1 MGWSFLAL
9 MGKWFGGVFI
19 NKAYVVGVAAAC
31 AAIALSWRSGLIEKG
46 ETKAVQRIEKQEKKR
61 AKVIRSAGAKSVDNS
76 VRGTVDR
83 YTVD

>member
-1 MGWSFLAL
+1 MWSILAFL
-9 MGKWFGGVFI
+9 GKWLGGAFL
-19 NKAYVVGVAAAC
+19 NKAYVVGAAAAC
-31 AAIALSWRSGLIEKG
+31 AFVALSWRSGLIEKG
-46 ETKAVQRIEKQEKKR
+46 EYKAVQRIEKQEKKR